1 MPSTIHGVRKLLRV
15 EESPEDAGLVFNVQ
29 VIAYDSG
36 IVTYNGQPLRVER
49 DLGRGL
55 VNAMEHTAA
64 GLGEFHKQVTARR
77 AQRCTGDPAEE
88 VPQ

>member
-1 MPSTIHGVRKLLRV
+1 MPATINGVRKLLRV

-36 IVTYNGQPLRVER
+36 LITYNGQPMRVDR

-55 VNAMEHTAA
+55 LNAMEHTAA
-64 GLGEFHKQVTARR
+64 GLGEFHKLVAKRR
-77 AQRCTGDPAEE
+77 AELGTEE
-88 VPQ
+88 APVS